1 MNACNEEILVWFT
14 EFFEAFSKVNK
25 LNYKEQLVKFFGSP
39 ETCSQYVREPYTKV
53 DDKLV
58 DKWSDL
64 MKIAFEGR
72 SKIKILQDRND
83 AEHIKKGSIL
93 KEQMAE
99 TRGGQIIE
107 IGHKVGDKEVAVV
120 FVDTIISGEK
130 GT

>member
-1 MNACNEEILVWFT
+1 
-14 EFFEAFSKVNK
+14 
-25 LNYKEQLVKFFGSP
+25 
-39 ETCSQYVREPYTKV
+39 
-53 DDKLV
+53 
-58 DKWSDL
+58 

-72 SKIKILQDRND
+72 SKIKILQDRNE

-130 GT
+130 GKCEKHCAHLHYPFLLMMEG